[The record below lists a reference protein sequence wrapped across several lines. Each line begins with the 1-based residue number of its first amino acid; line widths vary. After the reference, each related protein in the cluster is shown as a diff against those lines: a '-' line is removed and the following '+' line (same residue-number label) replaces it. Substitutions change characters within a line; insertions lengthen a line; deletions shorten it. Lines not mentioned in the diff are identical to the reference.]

1 MPMYKDVTRA
11 VRLLGLGALS
21 ATMSVIVGCGG
32 NDKAATPPVDVG
44 GPFGKCSAM
53 IAKYEVT
60 SAAHV
65 DECSEL
71 PDEKPPHGGPHYPVW
86 AAFQTYDF
94 PIAHGYLIHSMEHGA
109 VVFYY
114 NCPNGCSDEVVQA
127 KALIEQQPTDPLCS
141 DTGVERRAILVPD
154 PTLDVPWA
162 ASAWGYTLRADCFD
176 AEQFGRFY
184 SEHYAK
190 SPENICSPGT
200 VFTSSPCQ

>member
-1 MPMYKDVTRA
+1 
-11 VRLLGLGALS
+11 
-21 ATMSVIVGCGG
+21 
-32 NDKAATPPVDVG
+32 
-44 GPFGKCSAM
+44 
-53 IAKYEVT
+53 
-60 SAAHV
+60 
-65 DECSEL
+65 
-71 PDEKPPHGGPHYPVW
+71 
-86 AAFQTYDF
+86 
-94 PIAHGYLIHSMEHGA
+94 MEHGA

-141 DTGVERRAILVPD
+141 ETGVERRAILVPD

-176 AEQFGRFY
+176 PEQFGRFF
-184 SEHYAK
+184 SEHYAN

>member
-11 VRLLGLGALS
+11 VRLFGLGALC
-21 ATMSVIVGCGG
+21 AAMSLSVGCSG

-44 GPFGKCSAM
+44 GPFGKCNAM

-86 AAFQTYDF
+86 AAFQSYDF
-94 PIAHGYLIHSMEHGA
+94 PISHGYLIHSMEHGA
-109 VVFYY
+109 VIFYY
-114 NCPNGCSDEVVQA
+114 NCPSGCSDEVVQA
-127 KALIEQQPTDPLCS
+127 KALIEQQPTDPLCA

-176 AEQFGRFY
+176 AEQFARFY

-190 SPENICSPGT
+190 SPENICAAGT